1 MSLDSIAHALT
12 SVAPGWLIAAL
23 ILNSVS
29 MVARGVAWLLML
41 RAALPQERVRAS
53 PVLRA
58 TMIGVLGSALVPG
71 RVGEPARAW
80 LVTRRHGSPG
90 TVVGTMVSQTLLN
103 LIALAL
109 LTAAALRGVRA
120 LHPGSAALIAALAV
134 PLIAAALLLVG
145 RPLAR
150 ASLRWHR
157 LRRAGTWAARQL
169 DALRTGIAVLRS
181 RRHGAVIAAVQL
193 AAWALQLLAA
203 YALILALRLPVGLDV
218 AAALLV
224 AVNVT
229 AIVPV
234 TPSNVGIFQA
244 TCIAVL
250 SAYGVPAAQG
260 LAYGLILQAAELA
273 TAIALGLP
281 AVLAEGVSVRA
292 LFARRRVA
300 SDTA

>member
-1 MSLDSIAHALT
+1 
-12 SVAPGWLIAAL
+12 
-23 ILNSVS
+23 
-29 MVARGVAWLLML
+29 ML

-53 PVLRA
+53 PVVRA

-103 LIALAL
+103 LVALAL
-109 LTAAALRGVRA
+109 LAAAALRGLRA
-120 LHPGSAALIAALAV
+120 LHPGPGALLGALAV
-134 PLIAAALLLVG
+134 PLVVVALLLVG

-150 ASLRWHR
+150 AAPRSDR
-157 LRRAGTWAARQL
+157 LRRLGGWVVRQL
-169 DALRTGIAVLRS
+169 DAVRRGITVFRS
-181 RRHGAVIAAVQL
+181 GREGTLIAAVQL

-218 AAALLV
+218 AAAVLV

-244 TCIAVL
+244 ACVAVL

-260 LAYGLILQAAELA
+260 LAYGLILQAAEVA

-292 LFARRRVA
+292 LLARGRVA
-300 SDTA
+300 SDAG